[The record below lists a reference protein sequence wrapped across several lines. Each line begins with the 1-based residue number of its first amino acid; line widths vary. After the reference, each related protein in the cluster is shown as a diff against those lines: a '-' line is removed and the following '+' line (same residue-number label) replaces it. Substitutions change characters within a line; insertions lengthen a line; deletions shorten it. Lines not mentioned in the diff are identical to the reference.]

1 MEAAFLSTRDPIKS
15 PADLASPKAD
25 GQYRLY
31 HQLQRE
37 AGANCSL
44 PNSISRRLR
53 DHQSPQ
59 PSAVKHHCIHLS
71 HDGEDHFAATH
82 KTTGP
87 ISNILIPLPFV
98 KARALWLN
106 SAWLSVRKLIKKRKR
121 KVGLLVKVKLEPKR
135 ASVSRRSRKNV
146 CPGLTPALHE
156 KVSTQCSALRRLY
169 TSYRQ
174 C

>member
-1 MEAAFLSTRDPIKS
+1 MEAAFLSTRDPIKP

-31 HQLQRE
+31 HQRQWE
-37 AGANCSL
+37 AGANHSL
-44 PNSISRRLR
+44 PDSISGRLR

-59 PSAVKHHCIHLS
+59 PSAVKHHRIHLS

-121 KVGLLVKVKLEPKR
+121 KVSLLVKVKLEPKGV
-135 ASVSRRSRKNV
+135 VSRRSRKNV
-146 CPGLTPALHE
+146 SPGLTPARHE
-156 KVSTQCSALRRLY
+156 KVSTQCSALRRFY
-169 TSYRQ
+169 TSYHQ